1 MDLATYKASLEA
13 QEPPADLGVPLQ
25 ALWWAGKGEWHTA
38 HDLLQDQPDGNG
50 SAWVHAWLHR
60 EEGDHANARYWYN
73 RARKTPVTVPLQTEW
88 DDIADSLIQGK
99 T

>member
-1 MDLATYKASLEA
+1 MNLVTYKASLEA
-13 QEPPADLGVPLQ
+13 KDPPVDLGVPLQ
-25 ALWWAGKGEWHTA
+25 ALWWAGKGEWHKA

-60 EEGDHANARYWYN
+60 EEGDNANARYWYN
-73 RARKTPVTVPLQTEW
+73 RARKTPVSVPLQQEW
-88 DDIADSLIQGK
+88 DDIADSLIQGR